1 MIRLTFKFILA
12 SFLFAI
18 FILFSLDTRA
28 EVFIVTSNADAGSGT
43 LRYALIKASAN
54 GSADKDFIHF
64 NLADQSEGGRT
75 ITLLSQL
82 PDVSSN
88 LDIDGST
95 QTGIVFGRSTAKIQV
110 IAAFT
115 FQNSYIGLN
124 INTVND
130 VGIYGLY
137 IRNITVF
144 NLSSGVIFERVIGVA
159 MTASKNIR
167 LGDVGRGNVICGF
180 NRDLASN
187 FRLSSNNDSYV
198 ENFSMKSTFLGV
210 EADGLTEPPRTNA
223 LQSYNAYMQN
233 LYGIV
238 NIGDGTP
245 GGQNVVAK
253 GFYINQINTGQYADP
268 IYTTP
273 AFINFKYNILGNN
286 LDLSVANNLAANAGI
301 YIGSSAPYTLSTI
314 KIEDNVVGGSTAI
327 QLSGV
332 KNPVEIKRNYI
343 GVSRNLIKIT
353 NVQTGIFV
361 YYVDKVQIGGDNP
374 ADANYIGYCKP
385 INVWPNTSAAINKNS
400 FFCTTNSYPMILDN
414 YGMRTPP
421 KVEIT
426 GTTASTLS
434 GTATPNSTIELFYS
448 DLCGTC
454 SPETY
459 FATAVADA
467 SGNWQYSGVLL
478 RSVIA
483 SATLNGITSEFT
495 RIRVDVSGVKVIN
508 TCGSTGS
515 ITGLLP
521 LSASSVE
528 WLDATGN
535 VVGRGKDLL
544 NVPIGTYRLK
554 ATNGDCSEVTPWFE
568 IKKGLIT
575 NATNVQTR
583 NPACGTGGSISGL
596 QVVNN
601 TSSPTVYS
609 WKNELGT
616 EVATTLNLTNVTP
629 GRYTL
634 SISTLDNSCTNTYGP
649 VTLITTTGPNISLL
663 SLSITPANC
672 GTNSGGITGIIATGS
687 GTLTY
692 KWKNGNNV
700 QVASIKDLVNQPPGK
715 YTLEVTDQSSC
726 GAAITPVIT
735 IPDANAITIDDSQKQ
750 VFNPTCSGNNGSIKG
765 LLITGANSYIWK
777 NIGGQIV
784 GNQLDLDGV
793 PSGSYQLTASNP
805 SCNKTYDLTLVT
817 QPNLIDARGITKII
831 TDASCGLN
839 NGKII
844 ITMQNTSHLPK
855 SYRWEDKSGKTVGG
869 NTAVLENVDAGD
881 YSVYGI
887 DDNGC
892 EIYLITYSIKRQA
905 ELALVN
911 SNVRIADDNCNQR
924 LGSITGMQISGGFA
938 PYSYKW
944 TNRAGIQV
952 GNNLDIYNLP
962 KGNYKLE
969 VTDALNCSPL
979 ISNVVVD
986 NLTSQ
991 ITAPTVTPI
1000 QLCSPGE
1007 ATLRASGSIKA
1018 TSYALYESEESS
1030 FPIDVSVSGIFKV
1043 DVRGDKNYFIAQRI
1057 GDCES
1062 IKLEVKITV
1071 GLSGLTVANSI
1082 SPNNDG
1088 INDIWNLKGIENY
1101 PKAQIQIFNRVG
1113 NKVYESVGYN
1123 MPFDGTIKGS
1133 RLPVGVYYY
1142 IIKLSQACEIVTGS
1156 ITLLY

>member
-12 SFLFAI
+12 SFLLAI
-18 FILFSLDTRA
+18 FILFSLNTRA

-43 LRYALIKASAN
+43 LRDALIKAAAN
-54 GSADKDFIHF
+54 GSTDKDFIHF

-95 QTGIVFGRSTAKIQV
+95 QSGDFFGVSTAKVQIKMS
-110 IAAFT
+110 F
-115 FQNSYIGLN
+115 SYLTTYYGLTL
-124 INTVND
+124 INVND
-130 VGIYGLY
+130 VGIYGIY
-137 IRNITVF
+137 IL
-144 NLSSGVIFERVIGVA
+144 NLLPT
-159 MTASKNIR
+159 TAPGRWEQRQGICLRQAKNIKI
-167 LGDVGRGNVICGF
+167 GAAGKGNVICGF
-180 NRDLASN
+180 THELGINVHLDGGQIQYYSENLTVQATIIGFESDGAKLPMSFSGAQSMYYIYGLVDIGGASPAEGNVFAKGIN
-187 FRLSSNNDSYV
+187 FSQSNSSSNND
-198 ENFSMKSTFLGV
+198 
-210 EADGLTEPPRTNA
+210 P
-223 LQSYNAYMQN
+223 
-233 LYGIV
+233 LYS
-238 NIGDGTP
+238 
-245 GGQNVVAK
+245 
-253 GFYINQINTGQYADP
+253 
-268 IYTTP
+268 TP
-273 AFINFKYNILGNN
+273 A
-286 LDLSVANNLAANAGI
+286 
-301 YIGSSAPYTLSTI
+301 TI
-314 KIEDNVVGGSTAI
+314 KIRNNKIGTNFTGDIATPLSSGFSVSTSNPNGKNTISIEDNVISSEGYAI
-327 QLSGV
+327 NLLNNGM
-332 KNPVEIKRNYI
+332 PVSIKRNFI
-343 GVSRNLIKIT
+343 GIDKSLTKRLRVS
-353 NVQTGIFV
+353 TGIFV
-361 YYVDKVQIGGDNP
+361 YYSDGVVIGGQDP
-374 ADANYIGYCKP
+374 ADANYIAYCKP
-385 INVWPNTSAAINKNS
+385 VNVWPYSTVSVNKNS
-400 FFCTTNSYPMILDN
+400 FFCTVGAYPMIFTN
-414 YGMRTPP
+414 SSRTIP
-421 KVEIT
+421 VVNIQNL
-426 GTTASTLS
+426 TTNAVS

-459 FATAVADA
+459 FASTVADA

-483 SATLNGITSEFT
+483 SATLNGSTSEFT
-495 RIRVDVSGVKVIN
+495 RTRVDVSGVKVIHACSN
-508 TCGSTGS
+508 MGS
-515 ITGLLP
+515 ITGVLP
-521 LSASSVE
+521 LSAASVE
-528 WLDATGN
+528 WLDVNGN
-535 VVGRGKDLL
+535 VVGREKDLL

-554 ATNGDCSEVTPWFE
+554 ATNGDCSEITPWFE

-575 NATNVQTR
+575 NATNVQILS
-583 NPACGTGGSISGL
+583 PACGTGGNIRGL

-616 EVATTLNLTNVTP
+616 EVATTLNLTNATP

-634 SISTLDNSCTNTYGP
+634 SISTLDNSCTDTYGP
-649 VTLITTTGPNISLL
+649 VTLATTSGPNISLL
-663 SLSITPANC
+663 SLSIKPANC
-672 GTNSGGITGIIATGS
+672 GTNSGGVTGITATGS

-715 YTLEVTDQSSC
+715 YTLEVTDQSGC

-777 NIGGQIV
+777 NIGGQVV
-784 GNQLDLDGV
+784 GSRLDLEGV

-944 TNRAGIQV
+944 TNSAGIPV

-1088 INDIWNLKGIENY
+1088 INDIWNLKGVENY